1 MRALNDIFKNKSFLF
16 VFMSYILFSL
26 PIFLSNVYY
35 MDDNA
40 RALYGYTW
48 SRSGRIFSTFIMNAL
63 DLRLNNIIDCAPL
76 GQILGLAVLACA
88 AVLFTQRVTRQ
99 SAPDWVALSICG
111 VPLAA
116 QPFFLENLS
125 YKFDA
130 LPMLMAQACAV
141 FACALPLDWSL
152 RRKTGVCI
160 ALVFSIMAFYQPS
173 LNTFLGLSLIV
184 FLADCQ
190 HDNCA
195 RAWRS
200 LGIKVVSLVVAGV
213 FYKAAIVRYFVH
225 GDFESSHA
233 VAVGLHDVSFM
244 QFKNNAE
251 EVLGL
256 LNALL
261 FSGAKP
267 IFLALYAVSTLVT
280 FFCGFQI
287 LKKKTKEDI
296 VSGLFVFMIPFAI
309 LFLLS
314 GIMFLL
320 KNPYSVP
327 RTFVSFSTCVI
338 FANIF
343 FLQPFAQKFRWV
355 GLLPIVY
362 FFVISFSYGNAL
374 KENARFQTYHIERVA
389 GVLDDAGFEAGD
401 DLFLYGDE
409 VQSPI
414 VHNAV
419 IAMPVLGRLMPRQGI
434 HDDDIFGYSLLRG
447 RGIEGREHTAQE
459 WDNARTCLQ
468 PEYRVHLSSNFAV
481 FRVKHTFCVQEL
493 RPKAE

>member
-1 MRALNDIFKNKSFLF
+1 MHKLNDNFKSRSFFF

-26 PIFLSNVYY
+26 PIFLANVYY

-76 GQILGLAVLACA
+76 GQILGLAFLACS
-88 AVLFTQRVTRQ
+88 AVFFTQRVTRQ
-99 SAPDWVALSICG
+99 SSPDWVSLSICG

-125 YKFDA
+125 YRFDA

-141 FACALPLDWSL
+141 FACALPLDWSM
-152 RRKTGVCI
+152 RRKLGVCI

-190 HDNCA
+190 HENCA

-200 LGIKVVSLVVAGV
+200 LGIKIASLVVAGL
-213 FYKAAIVRYFVH
+213 FYKVVIVRYFVH

-233 VAVGLHDVSFM
+233 VAVSLRDVSFI
-244 QFKNNAE
+244 QFKNNAA

-261 FSGAKP
+261 SGGAKP

-280 FFCGFQI
+280 FFLGFQI
-287 LKKKTKEDI
+287 LKKKSKENI
-296 VSGLFVFMIPFAI
+296 FSGLFIFVIPFAI

-327 RTFVSFSTCVI
+327 RTFVSFSTCAI
-338 FANIF
+338 FSSLF

-355 GLLPIVY
+355 GVLPILY

-374 KENARFQTYHIERVA
+374 KENAHFQTYHIERVA
-389 GVLDDAGFEAGD
+389 GVLEDAGFEAGD

-414 VHNAV
+414 VHNAIV
-419 IAMPVLGRLMPRQGI
+419 AMPVLGRLMPLQRI
-434 HDDDIFGYSLLRG
+434 HEDDIFGYSLLRG

-459 WDNARTCLQ
+459 WSNARTCLK
-468 PEYRVHLSSNFAV
+468 PEYRVHVSSDFAV
-481 FRVKHTFCVQEL
+481 FHINHTFCVQEL
-493 RPKAE
+493 RPKA